1 MQRYQRPTLEVRL
14 EANGRKTTRDRDRRP
29 PRRLGDVRHRSV
41 TETVLRHHAAF
52 IDRPKYSAGFNAGR
66 LQPGPER
73 LYSGASPRIESLSGK
88 RCSGRES
95 SFGIKL

>member
-1 MQRYQRPTLEVRL
+1 MAVKQRGIETGAPCV
-14 EANGRKTTRDRDRRP
+14 GFD
-29 PRRLGDVRHRSV
+29 DVRHRSV